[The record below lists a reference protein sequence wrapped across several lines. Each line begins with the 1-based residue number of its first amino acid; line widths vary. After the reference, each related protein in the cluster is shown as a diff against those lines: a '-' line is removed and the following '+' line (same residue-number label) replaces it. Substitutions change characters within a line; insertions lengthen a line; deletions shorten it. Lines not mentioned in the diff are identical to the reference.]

1 MKNIKFNFKEWSVPL
16 ALLIL
21 CILSFG
27 LLIPSL
33 GFYWDDWE
41 GILVS
46 DQFNLSEFWTYFSG
60 NRPLAAWTHI
70 VLTPILGVKPLNW
83 HLYTLFIRWLTIY
96 LMWTSFCKIWP
107 NHKRQVTYAAFL
119 FTVYPIFIQQPISVA
134 YHQHWTAFA
143 LFFVSLLTMIL
154 SIQKP
159 RYYWLFTGIAL
170 ISLFLDISIIEYTLG
185 LELLRPVIIWIIS
198 PPDTKQSLKKRIG
211 FVISRWLPYI
221 LLIGGFTYWR
231 ISYTI
236 QASVD
241 PNKPTLLL
249 SLFSQPLKTIIDL
262 VQIVL
267 QDTLF
272 ILVSSWYKTLEPDLI
287 QIRQPFNILSWGL
300 VVLVAF
306 ALYIYLS
313 NLKFDQTQNDKSN
326 KWYLQAFLFALA
338 ATLFGALP
346 IWSTYRQASGDG
358 LFVDRFAMIS
368 MFGASILLVVA
379 FDWIVHDTKRVLLI
393 LSILIGISSGLH
405 FRNANDYRWS
415 WIKQQRVYWQLYW
428 RAPAIEPDTSIMS
441 FEQLAPFVS
450 PTFSFNLLYDQPDNQ
465 RNFPYWYYSLGQFS
479 NDLPGLVEGKEI
491 DAEHREF
498 TYSASSKNSLVI
510 LYDPPFTNCLWVLNE
525 EHASEPYL
533 PDLTQKAL
541 PLSNP
546 GRILDVPQSADY
558 PSTDIFGKEPQ
569 PNWCYYYEKAELA
582 KQFEDWESLRALG
595 DTTLEKGYSPQN
607 LEANS
612 PHEWIPFIEGFAYT
626 GDLENAKNITIESYG
641 VDSNYNVALCNV
653 WIRVSNNKPG
663 NEDIENASKEMF
675 DYLGC
680 NPK

>member
-1 MKNIKFNFKEWSVPL
+1 MV
-16 ALLIL
+16 
-21 CILSFG
+21 
-27 LLIPSL
+27 
-33 GFYWDDWE
+33 
-41 GILVS
+41 
-46 DQFNLSEFWTYFSG
+46 
-60 NRPLAAWTHI
+60 
-70 VLTPILGVKPLNW
+70 
-83 HLYTLFIRWLTIY
+83 
-96 LMWTSFCKIWP
+96 
-107 NHKRQVTYAAFL
+107 
-119 FTVYPIFIQQPISVA
+119 
-134 YHQHWTAFA
+134 
-143 LFFVSLLTMIL
+143 
-154 SIQKP
+154 
-159 RYYWLFTGIAL
+159 
-170 ISLFLDISIIEYTLG
+170 
-185 LELLRPVIIWIIS
+185 
-198 PPDTKQSLKKRIG
+198 
-211 FVISRWLPYI
+211 
-221 LLIGGFTYWR
+221 LIGGFTYWR
-231 ISYTI
+231 INYTM

-249 SLFSQPLKTIIDL
+249 SLFSQPIKTIIDL

-272 ILVSSWYKTLEPDLI
+272 ILVSSWYKTLEPGLI

-313 NLKFDQTQNDKSN
+313 NLNFDKTQNDKSN

-368 MFGASILLVVA
+368 MFGASIILVVVC
-379 FDWIVHDTKRVLLI
+379 DWIIHDTKRVLLI
-393 LSILIGISSGLH
+393 LSIMAGISSGLH

-450 PTFSFNLLYDQPDNQ
+450 PTFSFNLLYDQPDNS
-465 RNFPYWYYSLGQFS
+465 RDFPYWYFSLGQFS
-479 NDLPGLVEGKEI
+479 NDLPGLIDGKEI

-498 TYSASSKNSLVI
+498 TYSASSKDSLVI

-541 PLSNP
+541 PLSNL
-546 GRILDVPQSADY
+546 GRIQDVPLSTDY
-558 PSTDIFGKEPQ
+558 PSKDIFGKEPQ

-582 KQFEDWESLRALG
+582 KQFEDWDSLRLLG
-595 DTTLEKGYSPQN
+595 DTALENGYSPQN

-626 GDLENAKNITIESYG
+626 GDLENAKNITVDSYG
-641 VDSNYNVALCNV
+641 VDNNYNVALCNV
-653 WIRVSNNKPG
+653 WIRISNNRTG
-663 NEDIENASKEMF
+663 NEEIEKASKEMF
-675 DYLGC
+675 DFLGC